1 MTILISFS
9 LARIKERLQL
19 SLSPPQEAFQFLRA
33 KCHSRTSAAG
43 RSWQRTAR
51 KNQFH
56 LREPLQQP
64 FAPLACNT
72 FLNESDVPPIVP
84 ISNLRPRSL
93 RNRGRRSVACPM
105 ILHTA
110 STHIHW
116 VFAQYMLCEEYNFIE
131 LEGGEGAG
139 SRSRKSPDTC
149 CQRARNSRDIGE
161 LRRHAS
167 ASIVAGNKSST
178 ATARLRREDLVL
190 AHL

>member
-1 MTILISFS
+1 MVPVKPCQRHDRVFNDNSNFIFTGKDKGTASALS
-9 LARIKERLQL
+9 LA
-19 SLSPPQEAFQFLRA
+19 PQEAFQFLRA

-110 STHIHW
+110 STHIH
-116 VFAQYMLCEEYNFIE
+116 
-131 LEGGEGAG
+131 
-139 SRSRKSPDTC
+139 
-149 CQRARNSRDIGE
+149 
-161 LRRHAS
+161 
-167 ASIVAGNKSST
+167 
-178 ATARLRREDLVL
+178 
-190 AHL
+190 